1 MKNILRKYCKRNI
14 VATEWL
20 KDYEK
25 ICNLIQQIER
35 EKYLDDFQYQEFED
49 TVDDMYKL
57 FSNIQ
62 ENDGLLDWFKE
73 LSEVQTGEAAWFV
86 SLYLKHYEESK
97 NNIFVELLNKL
108 KEDFI
113 QNEKE
118 FVPAH
123 LE

>member
-73 LSEVQTGEAAWFV
+73 LSEVQTGEAAGFV
-86 SLYLKHYEESK
+86 SLCLKHYEESK
-97 NNIFVELLNKL
+97 NNTFVELLNKL

-118 FVPAH
+118 FVPTH

>member
-73 LSEVQTGEAAWFV
+73 LSEVQTGEAAGFV

-108 KEDFI
+108 KEDW
-113 QNEKE
+113 
-118 FVPAH
+118 
-123 LE
+123 

>member
-62 ENDGLLDWFKE
+62 ENDGLLDWFKQ
-73 LSEVQTGEAAWFV
+73 LSEVQTGEAAGFV

>member
-73 LSEVQTGEAAWFV
+73 LSEVQPGEAAGFV
-86 SLYLKHYEESK
+86 PLYLKHYEESK
-97 NNIFVELLNKL
+97 NNTFVELLNKL

-118 FVPAH
+118 FVPTH

>member
-73 LSEVQTGEAAWFV
+73 LSEIQTGEVAGFV

-97 NNIFVELLNKL
+97 NNTFVELLNKL

-118 FVPAH
+118 FVPTH

>member
-73 LSEVQTGEAAWFV
+73 LSEVQTER
-86 SLYLKHYEESK
+86 
-97 NNIFVELLNKL
+97 LLGL
-108 KEDFI
+108 FLCI
-113 QNEKE
+113 
-118 FVPAH
+118 
-123 LE
+123 

>member
-73 LSEVQTGEAAWFV
+73 LSEVQTEEASGFV

-97 NNIFVELLNKL
+97 NNTFVELLNKL

-118 FVPAH
+118 FVPTH

>member
-73 LSEVQTGEAAWFV
+73 LSEVQTGEAAGFV
-86 SLYLKHYEESK
+86 SLYLKHYEFSSSLYFTIITK
-97 NNIFVELLNKL
+97 EL
-108 KEDFI
+108 
-113 QNEKE
+113 
-118 FVPAH
+118 
-123 LE
+123 